1 MHHGELVVSLR
12 RLFRLGFYPG
22 ILYKEFKIDCD
33 RKKLFDTHVRVS
45 GNLDKV
51 KSIKS
56 QNPIRCIFL
65 VTESSALDGKQ
76 VWSRE
81 G

>member
-1 MHHGELVVSLR
+1 MSRESEKAVQIRFLPWH
-12 RLFRLGFYPG
+12 
-22 ILYKEFKIDCD
+22 LYKEFKIDCD

-65 VTESSALDGKQ
+65 VTESSALDKKQ
-76 VWSRE
+76 VWSQE